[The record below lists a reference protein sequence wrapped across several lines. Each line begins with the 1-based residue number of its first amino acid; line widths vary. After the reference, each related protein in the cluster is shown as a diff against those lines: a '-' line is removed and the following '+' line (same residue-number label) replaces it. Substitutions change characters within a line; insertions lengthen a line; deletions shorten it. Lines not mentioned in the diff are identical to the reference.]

1 MGWNDHMDDG
11 DDVSNLPPQARGN
24 VSDTDG
30 PFDPDDGCL
39 RQAEPAQRRVAMRA
53 WFLARFCDP
62 AHETPYN
69 GREGGYLFVNGGPY
83 NPSDELRERF
93 GDVVDGDAI
102 QEVVDEMH
110 AEVGDQWAPVRYDR
124 PDDYDDRFDLEL
136 VASEEPLRRIRQRLD
151 DCKRVLQLQGDSD
164 AIALAERLVFG
175 AVISALEAFLWETAQ
190 HWINAREGA
199 LRECVTKL
207 PVFRDEPIKLGDVFN
222 RHEGIREHVKAY
234 LQNLVWHRWD
244 KVGALYKT
252 GLGVTLPGVKPFD
265 EALVKRHDIVHR
277 SGHDKAGQPVIVKR
291 EEIEALSV
299 AVVEFAVE
307 LERRLADRFG
317 DASSGTTAPDF

>member
-1 MGWNDHMDDG
+1 MGWNDHMDD
-11 DDVSNLPPQARGN
+11 DDDASNLPPEAWGN
-24 VSDTDG
+24 VFDTDG
-30 PFDPDDGCL
+30 PFDPDDRWL
-39 RQAEPAQRRVAMRA
+39 KQAEPEQQRVAMRV
-53 WFLARFCDP
+53 WFRARFCDP

-83 NPSDELRERF
+83 NPSDELHERF

-110 AEVGDQWAPVRYDR
+110 VAVGDQWAPVRRDG

-136 VASEEPLRRIRQRLD
+136 VASEEPLRRLRQRLAE
-151 DCKRVLQLQGDSD
+151 CKRVLQLQGDSD

-190 HWINAREGA
+190 HWIDTREDV
-199 LRECVTKL
+199 LRDSVANL
-207 PVFRDEPIKLGDVFN
+207 PVFRDEPIKLGDVFK

-244 KVGALYKT
+244 RVGALYKA
-252 GLGVTLPGVKPFD
+252 GLGVALPSVKPFD

-277 SGHDKAGQPVIVKR
+277 SGHDKAGRPVTVTR
-291 EEIEALSV
+291 EEIDALCV

-307 LERRLADRFG
+307 LEQRLASRFG
-317 DASSGTTAPDF
+317 DASSVVGAPDF